1 MSRGRIRVAVIGG
14 GIVGCAAAAYLAEQG
29 ASVSLFERAAIG
41 AGASGRNLGAI
52 QHPFDP
58 LLASLHHESLDLYR
72 SLSAEGVGFSLP
84 GAPVGLLL
92 LNRDADAVRRQTQ
105 RMATTLPQLQ
115 PTFVKDA
122 RALEPVLAPGLA
134 ACRLETAYPVP
145 PASATAAF
153 ASLALRRGAD
163 LRIGL
168 VARPWLAGDRALGVE
183 LEDGSRHAADA
194 VLVAA
199 GPWSP
204 QLVDA
209 TGAWEPIH
217 PTWGVTLQLRLAD
230 SPRHIVEED
239 EVDAVNRPA
248 AATARAVASA
258 EGEPPSLFSLA
269 SADGVSSLGSTFL
282 PAEPE
287 PVPVAALLVD
297 RAGAFVPGIRSAEV
311 LDRRICAR
319 PQSIDGRPFI
329 GPVAGIDGLFIC
341 AGHGPWGIST
351 GPASGRIIADLML
364 GGQPVLPTELSAT
377 RAVAS

>member
-14 GIVGCAAAAYLAEQG
+14 GIVGCAAAAYLAERG

-58 LLASLHHESLDLYR
+58 GLAGLHHESLDLYR
-72 SLSAEGVGFSLP
+72 SLSADGVGFSLP

-92 LNRDADAVRRQTQ
+92 LNPDADAVRRQAQ
-105 RMATTLPQLQ
+105 RMTIALPELQ
-115 PTFVKDA
+115 PTFVEDA

-168 VARPWLAGDRALGVE
+168 VARPRLAGDRVLGVE
-183 LEDGSRHAADA
+183 LEDGSRHAADV

-204 QLVDA
+204 QLVDP
-209 TGAWEPIH
+209 TGAWDPIR

-230 SPRHIVEED
+230 PPRHVVEED

-248 AATARAVASA
+248 AATARAATSVDDD
-258 EGEPPSLFSLA
+258 PPSLFSLA
-269 SADGVSSLGSTFL
+269 SAEGASSLGSTFL
-282 PAEPE
+282 PVEPE
-287 PVPVAALLVD
+287 PAPVSALLLE
-297 RAGAFVPGIRSAEV
+297 RAEAYLPGIRSAEI
-311 LDRRICAR
+311 LERRICAR

-329 GPVAGIDGLFIC
+329 GPVAGVDGLFVC

-351 GPASGRIIADLML
+351 GPASARLVADLML
-364 GGQPVLPTELSAT
+364 GGAPAVPTEVSAS